1 MLERMQRKTALEQE
15 KCELPMKDS
24 PKTSNWRKDQGSI
37 ILLTFLYVL
46 QGIPLGLAVTVPI
59 MLQSL
64 GVSYKEQAVFSFVY
78 WPFAIKLLWAPI
90 VDSFYIP
97 TIGRRKSWLLPTQ
110 YLLGFFMLV
119 LSYNIPSLLGQFE
132 GGRINVFALALHF
145 FILNLLAA
153 TQDIAVDGWALTM
166 LSKENVGFAST
177 CNTIG
182 QTAGYF
188 IAFTV
193 FMALESADFCNSYLR
208 FTPSDTGIVDLAGF
222 LYFWGILFLVITTL
236 VGLLKRERQEKL
248 TQNGVIAAYKQLYQI
263 VKLPAIRMYVIALL
277 TSKVCILAD
286 CIFRYKLQF
295 VIFIVSNKF
304 IDTNTVFIVKY

>member
-1 MLERMQRKTALEQE
+1 MLERMLRKAPLEQE
-15 KCELPMKDS
+15 KCELPVEDTLKA
-24 PKTSNWRKDQGSI
+24 SNWRKDQGSI
-37 ILLTFLYVL
+37 MLLTFLYIL
-46 QGIPLGLAVTVPI
+46 QGIPLGLAGTVPI
-59 MLQSL
+59 MLQSM
-64 GVSYKEQAVFSFVY
+64 GVSYKEQAIFSFVY

-97 TIGRRKSWLLPTQ
+97 TFGRRKSWLLPTQ
-110 YLLGFFMLV
+110 YLLGFFMIV
-119 LSYNIPSLLGQFE
+119 LSYNVPYLLGRVE
-132 GGRINVFALALHF
+132 GERINVFALTVHF

-177 CNTIG
+177 CNSIG

-222 LYFWGILFLVITTL
+222 LYFWGILFLIVTTL
-236 VGLLKRERQEKL
+236 VGLLKHERQENLK
-248 TQNGVIAAYKQLYQI
+248 QSGVLATYKQLYEI
-263 VKLPAIRMYVIALL
+263 IKLPAIRMYVIAIL
-277 TSKVCILAD
+277 TSKV
-286 CIFRYKLQF
+286 
-295 VIFIVSNKF
+295 
-304 IDTNTVFIVKY
+304 

>member
-1 MLERMQRKTALEQE
+1 MLRKPPLEQE
-15 KCELPMKDS
+15 PQQEKLPMEDT
-24 PKTSNWRKDQGSI
+24 PKTSNWRKDQGNI

-46 QGIPLGLAVTVPI
+46 QGIPLGLAGTVPI
-59 MLQSL
+59 MLQSM

-97 TIGRRKSWLLPTQ
+97 TLGRRKSWLLPTQ
-110 YLLGFFMLV
+110 YLLGFFMIV
-119 LSYNIPSLLGQFE
+119 LSYDVPYLMDQSE
-132 GGRINVFALALHF
+132 DEKINVLALAILF
-145 FILNLLAA
+145 FILNFLAA

-193 FMALESADFCNSYLR
+193 FMALESANFCNTYLR
-208 FTPSDTGIVDLAGF
+208 ITPSDTGIVDLSGF
-222 LYFWGILFLVITTL
+222 LYFWGISFLIITTV
-236 VGLLKRERQEKL
+236 VGLLKHERRENLPQTGVL
-248 TQNGVIAAYKQLYQI
+248 TAYKQLYRI
-263 VKLPAIRMYVIALL
+263 IKLPAIRVYLIALL
-277 TSKVCILAD
+277 TSKVCGLVSVKFFIS
-286 CIFRYKLQF
+286 LQSLL
-295 VIFIVSNKF
+295 IWRNI
-304 IDTNTVFIVKY
+304 I

>member
-1 MLERMQRKTALEQE
+1 MVKAEDFVDSPVLREQEYFTDDIVFFMLERMQRKTPLEQE
-15 KCELPMKDS
+15 KSELLGEEL

-37 ILLTFLYVL
+37 VLLTFLYVL
-46 QGIPLGLAVTVPI
+46 QGIPLGLAGTVPI
-59 MLQSL
+59 MLQGL
-64 GVSYKEQAVFSFVY
+64 GVSYKEQAIFSFVY

-90 VDSFYIP
+90 VDSFYVP
-97 TIGRRKSWLLPTQ
+97 TLGRRKSWLLPTQ
-110 YLLGFFMLV
+110 YLLGIFMIL
-119 LSYNIPSLLGQFE
+119 LSYNVPYLLGHSE
-132 GGRINVFALALHF
+132 GETINVFALAVHF

-222 LYFWGILFLVITTL
+222 LYFWGILFLVVTTL
-236 VGLLKRERQEKL
+236 VGLLKHERQENL
-248 TQNGVIAAYKQLYQI
+248 AQNGVIGAYQQLYQI
-263 VKLPAIRMYVIALL
+263 VKLPAIRSYVIALL
-277 TSKVCILAD
+277 TSKV
-286 CIFRYKLQF
+286 
-295 VIFIVSNKF
+295 
-304 IDTNTVFIVKY
+304 